1 MENTESKHFHHES
14 YCRKCDTP
22 RTDALVHG
30 GCIAINILE
39 HARELER
46 EINATN
52 ERMIEI
58 KGRQASLIAAVNYAI
73 NEYGGST
80 ASVYLARIMENLF
93 SK

>member
-14 YCRKCDTP
+14 YCIKCDTH

>member
-14 YCRKCDTP
+14 YCRKCNEKDN
-22 RTDALVHG
+22 VHERF
-30 GCIAINILE
+30 LE
-39 HARELER
+39 QKQRL
-46 EINATN
+46 
-52 ERMIEI
+52 
-58 KGRQASLIAAVNYAI
+58 ASLVAAVNYAI

>member
-1 MENTESKHFHHES
+1 MENKN
-14 YCRKCDTP
+14 TP

-30 GCIAINILE
+30 GCVAINILE

-46 EINATN
+46 EVNSTN

-58 KGRQASLIAAVNYAI
+58 KQRQASLIAAVNYAI